1 MNDELKQVAQRVN
14 WFEPPEKVVQDVD
27 RFLVYFMQYCL
38 DTDIPVM
45 RRYFTNQQFRQAL
58 DNRSPGIMDERS
70 VAYWDLVLPQY
81 SGKKNPSCFPK

>member
-1 MNDELKQVAQRVN
+1 MNEELKQIAQRVN

-70 VAYWDLVLPQY
+70 VAYWDLVLPQC
-81 SGKKNPSCFPK
+81 KKNPICFPK